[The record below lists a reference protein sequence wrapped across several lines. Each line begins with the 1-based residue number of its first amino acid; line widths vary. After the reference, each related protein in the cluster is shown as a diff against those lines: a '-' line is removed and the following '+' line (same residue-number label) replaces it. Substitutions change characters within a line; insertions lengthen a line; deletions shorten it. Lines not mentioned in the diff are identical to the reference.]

1 MFIIRIPK
9 LLAADIVSLVFWGST
24 MSLLLWMTLSAGD
37 SDVSEGSSDVEA
49 AAEDDED
56 VVVVVVVGDLDV
68 VLLAVTVGRL
78 VAPGAVVE
86 VVVGLVIFTWL
97 GWVVDVIG
105 RRDGFAVVVGAAV
118 VDVEVVRMVVV
129 LVVVVVVVVLVV
141 VGFV

>member
-1 MFIIRIPK
+1 
-9 LLAADIVSLVFWGST
+9 
-24 MSLLLWMTLSAGD
+24 MSLLLWMMLSAGD

-56 VVVVVVVGDLDV
+56 VVIVVVVVVGDLDV

-78 VAPGAVVE
+78 VAPGTVVE
-86 VVVGLVIFTWL
+86 VVVGLVIFTWF

-129 LVVVVVVVVLVV
+129 LVVVVVVVLVV